1 MGEGRGR
8 GRRKRGGERDGERG
22 WRGQKEGEGREGE
35 GRVALGKGRERY
47 TTQASITYSQ
57 YVVPHRSASE
67 VNVEVSVAVFD
78 THQTVLLNL
87 GPLVCTEEAWQ

>member
-1 MGEGRGR
+1 MERA
-8 GRRKRGGERDGERG
+8 KRGGRERG
-22 WRGQKEGEGREGE
+22 GGRE
-35 GRVALGKGRERY
+35 ALGKGRERY

-57 YVVPHRSASE
+57 NVVPDRSASE